1 MVGGSDWGVTTLPF
15 VFLFLF
21 CDLQLFPMR
30 IIDPASG
37 SPLGVHPDS
46 TKTGLKVLHSQ
57 CTLAIW
63 RNYDALRTSKAPYLA
78 REYNAR
84 TMKYISRIYAKTP
97 LESQL

>member
-1 MVGGSDWGVTTLPF
+1 VGGSDWGVTTLPF
-15 VFLFLF
+15 VFSFYS

-37 SPLGVHPDS
+37 SPLAVHPDS
-46 TKTGLKVLHSQ
+46 TKTGLKLLHSQ
-57 CTLAIW
+57 CKFAIW
-63 RNYDALRTSKAPYLA
+63 RNYDAIRTSKAPYLA